1 MKSSNENTTKSVALA
16 GNPNVGKSTVFNNLT
31 GMNQH
36 TGNWP
41 GKTVA
46 TATGIA
52 ESEKYTYSL
61 VDLPGTYS
69 LLSHSPEEEIAS
81 EYLRSSE
88 CDAVVI
94 ICDASCLERNLILT
108 LQIMNLGIKPLL
120 CVNLL
125 DEAKR
130 KGIKI
135 DLNILSEKLGI
146 PVIGTVGR
154 KKKSAKKILS
164 ALDALV
170 DNDIAPANK
179 ISLKDEKIEEII
191 KIAEDVSREA
201 VTKIEKKTFD
211 FDRRIDRILTGK
223 YTAYPIMLLLL
234 AAVFWITLE
243 GANYPSRLLSALLTN
258 LGTKIKDFLIF
269 IGTPN
274 IIISAF
280 VDGIYSVLSSV
291 VSVMLPPMAIFF
303 PFFTLLED
311 SGYLPRIAYNLDRPF
326 KCSGACGKQALTM
339 CMGFGCNAAGVVG
352 CRIIDSPRERLLAVL
367 TNSLVPCN
375 GKFPTIIALIS
386 MFFVLKRRFSSI
398 MSAAILTLVIL
409 LGIFMTF
416 LVTKLLSHT
425 LLKGKPS
432 SFILELPSYRK
443 PQIGKVIIR
452 SLLDRTLF
460 VLGRA
465 VAFSAPCGLIIWALA
480 NINVGSAS
488 LLATC
493 ADFFDPIGKAM
504 GLDGVIILAFILGLP
519 ANEIVIPIILMTYL
533 SSGSL
538 VDISVLDTMK
548 SILISNGWTLKT
560 AISMT
565 VFTLFHWPCATTLI
579 TVKKET
585 GKFYYAILSAVI
597 PTLIG
602 VVLCLLINFII

>member
-1 MKSSNENTTKSVALA
+1 MLRENKKATKCVALA

-81 EYLRSSE
+81 EYLNSGKCE
-88 CDAVVI
+88 AVVI
-94 ICDASCLERNLILT
+94 VCDAACLERNLILA
-108 LQIMNLGIKPLL
+108 LQIMELGIKPLL

-135 DLNILSEKLGI
+135 DLSLLSERLGI
-146 PVIGTVGR
+146 PVIGTIGR
-154 KKKSAKKILS
+154 KKKSAKKVLS
-164 ALDALV
+164 ALDKV
-170 DNDIAPANK
+170 IESEDVKSNEYDI
-179 ISLKDEKIEEII
+179 SDEKIDHIV
-191 KIAEDVSREA
+191 KKAEALAKEA
-201 VTKIEKKTFD
+201 VIKNEKKASEL
-211 FDRRIDRILTGK
+211 DRRLDKILTGK
-223 YTAYPIMLLLL
+223 YTAYPIMLILL
-234 AAVFWITLE
+234 AVVFWITLE
-243 GANYPSRLLSALLTN
+243 GANYPSRLLSSLLFGLGEN
-258 LGTKIKDFLIF
+258 LKELLVFLGTPSIV
-269 IGTPN
+269 
-274 IIISAF
+274 ISALI
-280 VDGIYSVLSSV
+280 DGVYRVLSSV

-375 GKFPTIIALIS
+375 GRFPTLITLIS
-386 MFFVLKRRFSSI
+386 MFFVLEGRFSSI
-398 MSAAILTLVIL
+398 ASAVILTLVII
-409 LGIFMTF
+409 LGVLMTF
-416 LVTKLLSHT
+416 AATKLLSLT
-425 LLKGKPS
+425 LLKGKTS
-432 SFILELPSYRK
+432 SFILELPSYRS
-443 PQIGKVIIR
+443 PQIGKVIVR
-452 SLLDRTLF
+452 SVLDRTLF

-465 VAFSAPCGLIIWALA
+465 VAFSAPCGLIIWMLA
-480 NINVGSAS
+480 NIHIGSAS
-488 LLATC
+488 LLWSC
-493 ADFFDPIGKAM
+493 AEFLDPFGKALA
-504 GLDGVIILAFILGLP
+504 LDGVIILAFILGLP

-533 SSGSL
+533 SSGTLVELSELESIKSL
-538 VDISVLDTMK
+538 LV
-548 SILISNGWTLKT
+548 SNGWTIKT
-560 AISMT
+560 ALSMT
-565 VFTLFHWPCATTLI
+565 VFTLFHWPCATTLM

-585 GKFYYAILSAVI
+585 GKLYYAALAALI

-602 VVLCLLINFII
+602 IIICFFINILI

>member
-1 MKSSNENTTKSVALA
+1 MLTSNEKSTKCVALA

-46 TATGIA
+46 TATGVA

-81 EYLRSSE
+81 EYLNSGKCE
-88 CDAVVI
+88 AVVI
-94 ICDASCLERNLILT
+94 VCDAACLERNLILA
-108 LQIMNLGIKPLL
+108 LQIMELGIKPLL

-130 KGIKI
+130 KGIQI
-135 DLNILSEKLGI
+135 DLDILSERLGI
-146 PVIGTVGR
+146 PVIGTIGR
-154 KKKSAKKILS
+154 KKKSAKKVLS
-164 ALDALV
+164 ALDKLV
-170 DNDIAPANK
+170 ESELS
-179 ISLKDEKIEEII
+179 ISDDFISSGDEIEKIIE
-191 KIAEDVSREA
+191 KAEVLAKEA
-201 VTKIEKKTFD
+201 VTKNETKAFEL
-211 FDRRIDRILTGK
+211 DRRLDRILTSK
-223 YTAYPIMLLLL
+223 YMAYPIMLLLL
-234 AAVFWITLE
+234 AVVFWITLE
-243 GANYPSRLLSALLTN
+243 GANYPSRLLSSLFFDFGEKLKEFFVF
-258 LGTKIKDFLIF
+258 LGA
-269 IGTPN
+269 PN
-274 IIISAF
+274 IIIKALI
-280 VDGIYSVLSSV
+280 DGVYSVLSSV

-375 GKFPTIIALIS
+375 GKFPTLIALIS
-386 MFFVLKRRFSSI
+386 MFFVLEGRFSSVI
-398 MSAAILTLVIL
+398 SALWLTLVIL
-409 LGIFMTF
+409 VGVFMTF
-416 LVTKLLSHT
+416 AVTKILSLT

-432 SFILELPSYRK
+432 SFILELPSYRR

-452 SLLDRTLF
+452 SVLDRTLF

-465 VAFSAPCGLIIWALA
+465 VAFSAPCGLIIWVLA
-480 NINVGSAS
+480 NINVGSSS
-488 LLATC
+488 LLAGF
-493 ADFFDPIGKAM
+493 AGFLDPIGKAM
-504 GLDGVIILAFILGLP
+504 ALDGVIILAFILGLP

-533 SSGSL
+533 SSGTLVELSDPNSIKSL
-538 VDISVLDTMK
+538 
-548 SILISNGWTLKT
+548 LISNGWTIKT
-560 AISMT
+560 ALSMT
-565 VFTLFHWPCATTLI
+565 VFTLFHWPCATTLMTI
-579 TVKKET
+579 KKET
-585 GKFYYAILSAVI
+585 GKLYYAVLAALIPSIIGIILCIMINIVI
-597 PTLIG
+597 
-602 VVLCLLINFII
+602 